1 MESAVRLMLGI
12 ISCFL
17 SAEVLRLS
25 AKSDFLVDNCL
36 LIGFLFINCLLKLV
50 LMEESESK
58 SFP

>member
-25 AKSDFLVDNCL
+25 AKSDSLLDNCL
-36 LIGFLFINCLLKLV
+36 LIVFLFISYLLKPI
-50 LMEESESK
+50 LMEESL
-58 SFP
+58 F

>member
-25 AKSDFLVDNCL
+25 AKSDFLLDNCL
-36 LIGFLFINCLLKLV
+36 LIGFLFVSCLLKPV
-50 LMEESESK
+50 LMEESL
-58 SFP
+58 F